1 MNDHARQTVRR
12 GSDSGFTLLELLL
25 AIGVLTFVSV
35 AISAIFGTIGDTVNR
50 GKRISELNQFAS
62 RIESVMRQDFAN
74 MSRDGFLVIRHEYA
88 ASGFPQSPLPNAPPQ
103 GSVPLFEGDPN
114 PRPRRVD
121 QIMFFATGEYTSAR
135 PDIYAGLN
143 ASSNEARIYYGHGQ
157 KRTPDFSNGSPYL
170 EPDLRDDL
178 VGQRDFQFRDAAAR
192 LGTPSTPGL
201 PNPNEYASDWTLL
214 RHVTLLKPPA
224 PQLAQLLPD
233 YADGGLYGYT
243 ADRELVNISNRETE
257 SAIQR
262 KVVTDR
268 QYQVALQPAIPSIF
282 WNSQAYQFGGNP
294 NDLAYVEAVANPVW
308 VGYGPAELRE
318 ARFSSGLVDIATTS
332 LAEIE
337 SYVTSANFLINADNL
352 GITNRNRFFFVLGF
366 KFPEEAKINPN
377 GGPSIQNFP
386 NRYPYAFTSPG
397 EQRAWMI
404 NALPVHP
411 AEPSRDLFG
420 NDYEVFDRTRGISYT
435 GPTSPR
441 IRYEEL
447 PPNLAGTLT
456 DAGGNQG
463 NARDRLVNAYRSAD
477 QEMLTRSIFVPR
489 CTEFIVEWTFGEV
502 FDDYSSEL
510 GRSFPELD
518 RAELVDSFADLGS
531 DASTDPRWKKFVWY
545 GRDRWQYDAEGNQ
558 IDLDGDGRTNFDP
571 NDRSAYFYTRNADER
586 DGQLRWVVQVEDAMK
601 RHNSNAESEPRVTQ
615 YTEQDFA
622 INMARARAKNPEHI
636 VGRLPGRRPDDSQ
649 ANGRRIPETA
659 TFGYYVYDPGVN
671 SNYPED
677 DLVMNWPWPKL
688 IRITFGLADP
698 NNPGIETTYQV
709 VFEVPSRDAD

>member
-1 MNDHARQTVRR
+1 MNARTTNLGARVGAAR
-12 GSDSGFTLLELLL
+12 GFTLLELLL

-35 AISAIFGTIGDTVNR
+35 AIAAIFGTIGDTLDR

-88 ASGFPQSPLPNAPPQ
+88 AAGLPTDGLIPL
-103 GSVPLFEGDPN
+103 SEGDPN

-135 PDIYAGLN
+135 PDIYAGLS

-157 KRTPDFSNGSPYL
+157 KRTPDFDPGSPYL

-178 VGQRDFQFRDAAAR
+178 VGERDFQFRDAAAR

-201 PNPNEYASDWTLL
+201 PNPNEFASDWTLL

-233 YADGGLYGYT
+233 YSDGGLYGYT
-243 ADRELVNISNRETE
+243 ADREAVNFSPTE
-257 SAIQR
+257 SEPAIQR

-268 QYQVALQPAIPSIF
+268 PYQVALQPAIPSIF
-282 WNSQAYQFGGNP
+282 WNAQSYQFGGNP
-294 NDLAYVEAVANPVW
+294 NDLAYIESVANPVW
-308 VGYGPAELRE
+308 VGYGPAELRD

-337 SYVTSANFLINADNL
+337 SYVTSAPFQINADGFN
-352 GITNRNRFFFVLGF
+352 ITNRARFYLLLGI

-377 GGPSIQNFP
+377 GGPSIQNYP
-386 NRYPYAFTSPG
+386 NRYPFAFTSPAQ
-397 EQRAWMI
+397 QRAWMI

-411 AEPSRDLFG
+411 GEPFRDIFG
-420 NDYEVFDRTRGISYT
+420 NEYEISDRSRGPNYT

-463 NARDRLVNAYRSAD
+463 NARDRLVNAYRAAD

-489 CTEFIVEWTFGEV
+489 CTEFIVEWTFG
-502 FDDYSSEL
+502 
-510 GRSFPELD
+510 
-518 RAELVDSFADLGS
+518 
-531 DASTDPRWKKFVWY
+531 
-545 GRDRWQYDAEGNQ
+545 
-558 IDLDGDGRTNFDP
+558 
-571 NDRSAYFYTRNADER
+571 
-586 DGQLRWVVQVEDAMK
+586 
-601 RHNSNAESEPRVTQ
+601 
-615 YTEQDFA
+615 
-622 INMARARAKNPEHI
+622 
-636 VGRLPGRRPDDSQ
+636 
-649 ANGRRIPETA
+649 
-659 TFGYYVYDPGVN
+659 
-671 SNYPED
+671 
-677 DLVMNWPWPKL
+677 
-688 IRITFGLADP
+688 
-698 NNPGIETTYQV
+698 
-709 VFEVPSRDAD
+709 